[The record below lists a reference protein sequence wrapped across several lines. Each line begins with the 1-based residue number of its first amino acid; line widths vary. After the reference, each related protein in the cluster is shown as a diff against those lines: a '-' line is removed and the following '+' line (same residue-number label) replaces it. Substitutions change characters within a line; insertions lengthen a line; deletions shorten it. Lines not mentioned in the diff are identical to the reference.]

1 MMDAV
6 TPADLS
12 GRYAQVPVGVLS
24 DVLAKAGAPYQ
35 VLSREMRA
43 FAELPPFAGPAFC
56 VRARRAMGGAPPVKD
71 LRFDLYRQFRR
82 EAVLIM
88 ATGGYGLSAVL
99 GENVAA
105 SLRQSGCVGIVTDG
119 GYRDRDG
126 IAALGMPMRACY
138 LTPMSSG
145 GQMAI
150 AELDVTVTL
159 PGEAYGTVEISPG
172 DMVVGDADGVIVVPQ
187 RGLTTILEDAERL
200 IVIEARTRSMIESG
214 EDSEV
219 AYKANERFGHIR
231 RI

>member
-1 MMDAV
+1 MDAE
-6 TPADLS
+6 TLADLS
-12 GRYAQVPVGVLS
+12 ARYARVPVGVLS

-56 VRARRAMGGAPPVKD
+56 VRGRRAMGGAPALKD
-71 LRFDLYRQFRR
+71 RRFELFRQFRPGS
-82 EAVLIM
+82 VLVI
-88 ATGGYGLSAVL
+88 ATGNYTLSAVL

-126 IAALGMPMRACY
+126 IAALGMPTRACY

-145 GQMAI
+145 GQMVI
-150 AELDVTVTL
+150 GELDVTVTM
-159 PGEAYGTVEISPG
+159 PGEAYGTVEIGPG
-172 DMVVGDADGVIVVPQ
+172 DMIVGDADGVIVVPQ
-187 RGLTTILEDAERL
+187 RGVMTILEDAEQL
-200 IVIEARTRSMIESG
+200 IAVEARTRAMIEAG
-214 EDSEV
+214 EDSE
-219 AYKANERFGHIR
+219 ASYKANERFGHVR